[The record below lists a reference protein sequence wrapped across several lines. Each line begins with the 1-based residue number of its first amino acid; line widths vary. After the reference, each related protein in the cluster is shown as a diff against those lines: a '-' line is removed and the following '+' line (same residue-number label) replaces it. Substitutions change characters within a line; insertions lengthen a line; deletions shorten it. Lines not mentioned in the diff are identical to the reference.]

1 MSRLKT
7 RAAAFCLALS
17 LPTTLMA
24 VAQAAPLSKSAF
36 MESQTEYTTTG
47 PAPTQGQIEEIHDY
61 LGSEAIKEF
70 NRAQVDANNGERALP
85 VIAGVAISA
94 VAWCA
99 SGALSSIPTSIL
111 VDLVNRGEGGG
122 DYVKNAIFGCA
133 GGTIGKGAWNLVP
146 KSVKQKIMNA
156 TVKFYLEHIRKK

>member
-1 MSRLKT
+1 MPQPVK
-7 RAAAFCLALS
+7 
-17 LPTTLMA
+17 
-24 VAQAAPLSKSAF
+24 
-36 MESQTEYTTTG
+36 G
-47 PAPTQGQIEEIHDY
+47 PERSAPTQGQIEEIHDY

-70 NRAQVDANNGERALP
+70 NRAQVEANNGERALP

>member
-1 MSRLKT
+1 MVRLRGIET
-7 RAAAFCLALS
+7 VLGELAL
-17 LPTTLMA
+17 LGTCGHGGCGRATTRH
-24 VAQAAPLSKSAF
+24 VPQPVK
-36 MESQTEYTTTG
+36 G
-47 PAPTQGQIEEIHDY
+47 PEHSAPTQGQIEEIHDY
-61 LGSEAIKEF
+61 LGSEATKEF
-70 NRAQVDANNGERALP
+70 NRAQVEANNGERALP